1 MVDLQRIKKFT
12 EWKLNLLHFH
22 QELLTLCPRHD
33 YKTSFLYYNSTKL
46 LPCWSQVRGL
56 KNLPGIRSYCLWL
69 LQARLFDQSYT
80 WTSCVV
86 KRCLLLLLLRTRTR
100 TRTHTHTHTHTRKIK
115 EKDGAFISLCLLIW
129 MSCELNKLQINE
141 ESNVRDRDKVYL
153 GMYWTRGSVVAQS
166 CLTLAT
172 PWTVACQVPL
182 SIELSRQEYWSGY
195 LCPSLGDLP
204 DPWIKPRSPALQT
217 DTLPSE
223 PAEEPHRTQRA
234 CFVMSLNKKNWV
246 NWNSSQVG

>member
-1 MVDLQRIKKFT
+1 MIIKPASYIIIQQ
-12 EWKLNLLHFH
+12 N
-22 QELLTLCPRHD
+22 
-33 YKTSFLYYNSTKL
+33 YYHAG
-46 LPCWSQVRGL
+46 VRLEDKKIFWASGR
-56 KNLPGIRSYCLWL
+56 NCLWL

-86 KRCLLLLLLRTRTR
+86 KRCLLLLLLRT
-100 TRTHTHTHTHTRKIK
+100 HTHKIK

-129 MSCELNKLQINE
+129 MNCELNKLLINE

-153 GMYWTRGSVVAQS
+153 GMYWARGSVVAQS
-166 CLTLAT
+166 CPTLAT

-182 SIELSRQEYWSGY
+182 SIGLSRQEYWSGY

-223 PAEEPHRTQRA
+223 PAEEPHRTCPKGMFCYEPKREELGELE
-234 CFVMSLNKKNWV
+234 FKPGWV
-246 NWNSSQVG
+246 NPVMLQKEEDKHIILCVCMCVCVCVCVFVCVYMSVR